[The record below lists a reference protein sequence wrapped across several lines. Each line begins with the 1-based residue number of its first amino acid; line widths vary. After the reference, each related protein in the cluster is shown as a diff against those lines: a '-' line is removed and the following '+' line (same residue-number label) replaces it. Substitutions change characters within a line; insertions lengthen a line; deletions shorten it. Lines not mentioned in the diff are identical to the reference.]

1 MSALS
6 QSAQATLT
14 ALRDKRASVGVV
26 GLGYVGLPLLM
37 CFHQAGLR
45 VVGFDIDA
53 TKCDKLRRGENYL
66 PHLGEDLCRPL
77 ATGEGASR
85 FITGTDPAILAACDA
100 IVLCVPTPLGG
111 HAEPDLSYVEQTGR
125 LVGNVAREGCL
136 VVLESTSY
144 PGTTREVLLPALLR
158 GARDRSL
165 HNVDNDSPFLLAFSP
180 EREDPGNA
188 THTTRTIP
196 KLVGGRSDVSQQ
208 AALLLYAMA
217 VQQVVP
223 VETMEIAEAAK
234 VFENV
239 FRAVNIALV
248 NELKLILEPM
258 GIDVW
263 QVIAAAS
270 TKPFGFMPFYPGPG
284 LGGHCI
290 PIDPF
295 YLAWKARQFKVPA
308 RFIELAGE
316 INTAMPSHVVQR
328 TMLALNDQGK
338 SVRGAKIL
346 VLGLAYKPD
355 IADVRESPSFEIIE
369 RLEDLGAVV
378 HYCDPHVPKTWA
390 MRKHDLGLES
400 VQLTPQVVRD
410 MDAVLISTAHR
421 SFDYAL
427 LAREAKLIIDTR
439 NAMRRASEAPDTGFD
454 AGLLRGKLVLV

>member
-1 MSALS
+1 MSELHPLTS
-6 QSAQATLT
+6 QTLKK
-14 ALRDKRASVGVV
+14 LQDKGAVVGVV

-37 CFHQAGLR
+37 CFHQAGLK

-53 TKCDKLRRGENYL
+53 SKCEKLARGENYL
-66 PHLGEDLCRPL
+66 PHLGSDLCKGL
-77 ATGEGASR
+77 TTQEGAAR
-85 FITGTDPAILAACDA
+85 FTAGTDPKILQGCDA
-100 IVLCVPTPLGG
+100 IVLCVPTPLGQ
-111 HAEPDLSYVEQTGR
+111 HTEPDLSYVEQTGR
-125 LVGNVAREGCL
+125 MVGGVARAGAL
-136 VVLESTSY
+136 VALESTSY
-144 PGTTREVLLPALLR
+144 PGTTREVLLPALLEGAKGR
-158 GARDRSL
+158 GLVD
-165 HNVDNDSPFLLAFSP
+165 VDNDCPFLLAFSP
-180 EREDPGNA
+180 EREDPGNPN
-188 THTTRTIP
+188 HTTRTIP
-196 KLVGGRSDVSQQ
+196 KLVGGRSAVSLQ
-208 AALLLYAMA
+208 AALALYSMA
-217 VQQVVP
+217 VQTVVP

-270 TKPFGFMPFYPGPG
+270 TKPFGFMPFFPGPG

-338 SVRGAKIL
+338 AVRGAKIL

-369 RLEDLGAVV
+369 RLEDLGAEVL
-378 HYCDPHVPKTWA
+378 YSDPHVPKTWA
-390 MRKHDLGLES
+390 MRKHDLGMES
-400 VQLTPQVVRD
+400 VDLRAEVVRG
-410 MDAVLISTAHR
+410 MDAVLISTAHQA
-421 SFDYAL
+421 FDYGL

-439 NAMRRASEAPDTGFD
+439 NAMRKA
-454 AGLLRGKLVLV
+454 AGVDQALLKGKLILV